1 MISRPLIRLLAL
13 SFRGR
18 VVHFARMLRHPAYL
32 FGFLAGL
39 AWLLFWLG
47 PFLLSSESP
56 QMLLSRQFL
65 ETSASLLP
73 AFRILS
79 SFGLALLLSIWWLT
93 QWGSEPLSLQ
103 ESEIHLLIPAPLP
116 KRQVLQYAILKNQP
130 KLLAGCFLLSFLI
143 GIGNRGFWLGFLSYW
158 VFLTN
163 WDLHA
168 KARNLWIA
176 RNQELPGE
184 RAWIRRIGLVGGI
197 LLYWV
202 LFISLSRKLILAVF
216 DAVGSSATFLQAVQV
231 VSDALSESWLSILLA
246 PFVVF
251 LGLHFASSV
260 VSTVFVSGLVV
271 NLLLIVIQNEW
282 IVRSAT
288 RFEEAALHKARRAS
302 ELKDGSGQY
311 RSTSLRRRQ
320 DIPFSLRLVKSP
332 ETAVMWK
339 NLLASTRIP
348 LRRQVLI
355 GLLAMA
361 ALYLALML
369 LPMPEWMYGVFL
381 VTGLVLFFVF
391 PMFAGNG
398 YRNDFRTDLT
408 NLEMVRSWPI
418 ASWRLFVAEIGGP
431 VVQIGL
437 YSVLGCGI
445 TLVTQLAIDS
455 LGVKR
460 IVILPE
466 SMMQTT
472 SLPRVLVLGW
482 MMLGA
487 FPLVLFTGAMCCAA
501 HNLLALNFP
510 GWVPLGRKRQD
521 AAANLGQNLL
531 ITIVIMLSM
540 ALGILPS
547 TLLLSVTLRIQIWWL
562 EIPFSF
568 WEMPLLGLI
577 TSLPIL
583 TLLTLM
589 IAAGGWSWARLDPSS
604 ELFHES

>member
-1 MISRPLIRLLAL
+1 MISWSLIWLLTQ
-13 SFRGR
+13 SFKGR
-18 VVHFARMLRHPAYL
+18 VVHFARMLRQPAYL
-32 FGFLAGL
+32 LGFLTGI
-39 AWLLFWLG
+39 AWLLFWLV
-47 PFLLSSESP
+47 PPLLSSESTD
-56 QMLLSRQFL
+56 LGLSGQLL
-65 ETSASLLP
+65 ETSARLLP

-79 SFGLALLLSIWWLT
+79 SFGLALLLSIWWLM
-93 QWGSEPLSLQ
+93 QWGSQPPTLQ

-116 KRQVLQYAILKNQP
+116 KRQVFQYAILKNQP
-130 KLLAGCFLLSFLI
+130 RVLLGCFFMSFLI
-143 GIGNRGFWLGFLSYW
+143 GSGNRGFLLGFLSYW
-158 VFLTN
+158 LFLTN

-168 KARNLWIA
+168 KARSLWIA

-197 LLYWV
+197 LLYWIV
-202 LFISLSRKLILAVF
+202 FISLSRKLMLVLF
-216 DAVGSSATFLQAVQV
+216 DIVSSSASFLQAAQV
-231 VSDALSESWLSILLA
+231 LSDAISESWLSVLLA

-251 LGLHFASSV
+251 LGLHFTSSA

-282 IVRSAT
+282 VVRSAT
-288 RFEEAALHKARRAS
+288 RFEEAALEKARRAS
-302 ELKDGSGQY
+302 ELRDGSGKY

-320 DIPFSLRLVKSP
+320 DIPFSLRFVKSP

-348 LRRQVLI
+348 LRRQVFI
-355 GLLAMA
+355 GLLAVT
-361 ALYLALML
+361 ALYLALLL
-369 LPMPEWMYGVFL
+369 LPMPEWIYRVFL
-381 VTGLVLFFVF
+381 VTGLAWFFFF

-408 NLEMVRSWPI
+408 NLEMVRSWPT
-418 ASWRLFVAEIGGP
+418 ASWRLFVAEMGGP
-431 VVQIGL
+431 AVQIGL
-437 YSVLGCGI
+437 YSALGCGM

-455 LGVKR
+455 LGVER
-460 IVILPE
+460 MTILPE
-466 SMMQTT
+466 SLMRDT

-487 FPLVLFTGAMCCAA
+487 SPFVVLTGTMCCAM

-540 ALGILPS
+540 ALGIIPS
-547 TLLLSVTLRIQIWWL
+547 ALLLGVILRIQIWWL

-583 TLLTLM
+583 ILLTLV
-589 IAAGGWSWARLDPSS
+589 IAVGGWSWERLDPSS
-604 ELFHES
+604 ELFHET

>member
-1 MISRPLIRLLAL
+1 MISRPLIQLLTQ

-32 FGFLAGL
+32 LGFLAGI

-47 PFLLSSESP
+47 PVLLSSESAELGLP
-56 QMLLSRQFL
+56 RQFL
-65 ETSASLLP
+65 ETSAGLLP

-79 SFGLALLLSIWWLT
+79 SLGLALLLSILWLI
-93 QWGSEPLSLQ
+93 QWGSQPLTLQ

-130 KLLAGCFLLSFLI
+130 RVLLGCFFMSFLI
-143 GIGNRGFWLGFLSYW
+143 GIGSRGFLLGFLSYW
-158 VFLTN
+158 LFLTN

-176 RNQELPGE
+176 RNRELPGE
-184 RAWIRRIGLVGGI
+184 RAWTRRIGLVGGI
-197 LLYWV
+197 LLYWI
-202 LFISLSRKLILAVF
+202 LFISLSRKLMLAVSGS
-216 DAVGSSATFLQAVQV
+216 VGGSATFVQV
-231 VSDALSESWLSILLA
+231 IQAVSDAVSESWLSILLA

-251 LGLHFASSV
+251 LGLHFTSSA

-282 IVRSAT
+282 VVRSVT
-288 RFEEAALHKARRAS
+288 RFEEAALAKARRTS
-302 ELKDGSGQY
+302 ELRDGSGRY
-311 RSTSLRRRQ
+311 RSTSLRRRRN
-320 DIPFSLRLVKSP
+320 IPFSLRFVNSP
-332 ETAVMWK
+332 ETAVLWK
-339 NLLASTRIP
+339 NLLASTRLP

-355 GLLAMA
+355 GLLAVT

-381 VTGLVLFFVF
+381 VTGLVLFFFF

-398 YRNDFRTDLT
+398 CRNDFRTDLT

-431 VVQIGL
+431 VIQIGL
-437 YSVLGCGI
+437 YSVLGWGM
-445 TLVTQLAIDS
+445 TVATQLAIDS

-460 IVILPE
+460 MVLLPE
-466 SMMQTT
+466 SLMQAT

-487 FPLVLFTGAMCCAA
+487 FPLVLSTGAMCCAV

-521 AAANLGQNLL
+521 AAATLGQNLL

-540 ALGILPS
+540 VLGLLPS
-547 TLLLSVTLRIQIWWL
+547 ALLLGVTLRIQIWWL

-568 WEMPLLGLI
+568 WEMPLLGLV

-583 TLLTLM
+583 FLLALM
-589 IAAGGWSWARLDPSS
+589 IAVGGWNWERLDPSS